1 MVTKGDVARRL
12 ASAAKTIRWVVHR
25 LEPLPLVVDKRDE
38 SNGFARGLARGRHQ
52 AARTRTHTHTRERK
66 RLMAVVLLRHLGAL

>member
-38 SNGFARGLARGRHQ
+38 SNGFA
-52 AARTRTHTHTRERK
+52 
-66 RLMAVVLLRHLGAL
+66 